1 MKLCGTEVGIDQP
14 LFLIAGPD
22 TLESEALALEVA
34 GHIAPIAKKLDML
47 YVFKGS
53 FDKANRS
60 SHKSYR
66 GPGLAKGLKILEK
79 VKRLMSCCGNK
90 PAL

>member
-1 MKLCGTEVGIDQP
+1 MITSGEPAI
-14 LFLIAGPD
+14 
-22 TLESEALALEVA
+22 EVA
-34 GHIAPIAKKLDML
+34 GHIAPLAKKHNIL

-66 GPGLAKGLKILEK
+66 GPGLQGGMKIMEAVRK
-79 VKRLMSCCGNK
+79 QIGVSS
-90 PAL
+90 